1 MYDLGTMNRP
11 EDSPTLKG
19 RKKQKFE
26 PYKVRIGGKT
36 MWQVNLESETLV
48 RDGRRIRVRPRRTF
62 SSVEEARGFA
72 LLKRIERKNRGTL
85 GVSMPERLRVDAIQA
100 DEILRP
106 FGVSLTDVAREY
118 AARHEL
124 SHKSETVKNALAA
137 FLTTKETDG
146 ARKRYLEDL
155 RSRLGR
161 FSHDFAEHKV
171 SDLTAGELDSW
182 LRDLGQ
188 SPLSRNTFH
197 LRIHTLL
204 EYCRIRGWLTVN
216 PLKDVPRA
224 KIAGDTSAIGILK
237 VEEVARLL
245 ENADPATLPYWLFA
259 VFCGLRSSELQR
271 LEWRDVHWDE
281 HLVEVP
287 SAKSKTASRR
297 FVALR
302 PNLLQWLEPYR
313 DASGPV
319 CPPSLY
325 KCLVVDRKAAA
336 IKSWPSNAARHSFAS
351 YHLAHFRDPR
361 ELALEMG
368 HTRSEVTFR
377 HYRELVKPAEA
388 ERFWRIVPAVSAQIV
403 AVA

>member
-1 MYDLGTMNRP
+1 MNQ
-11 EDSPTLKG
+11 
-19 RKKQKFE
+19 RKKHKFE
-26 PYKVRIGGKT
+26 PYKVRIGGRT
-36 MWQVNLESETLV
+36 MWQVNLESQTRE
-48 RDGRRIRVRPRRTF
+48 RDGQRIRVRPRRTF
-62 SSVEEARGFA
+62 ASVEEARSFA
-72 LLKRIERKNRGTL
+72 ELKRIERKNHGTL
-85 GVSMPERLRVDAIQA
+85 AVSMPERLRVDAIQA

-106 FGVSLTDVAREY
+106 FGTTLVEAAREY
-118 AARHEL
+118 AARREL
-124 SHKSETVKNALAA
+124 SHKSETVENAVVS
-137 FLTTKETDG
+137 FLKAKEDDQ
-146 ARKRYLEDL
+146 ARGRYLQEL

-161 FSHDFAEHKV
+161 FSRDFAERKV

-204 EYCRIRGWLTVN
+204 EYCRTRGWLSVN

-224 KIAGDTSAIGILK
+224 KIGHDTAIGILS
-237 VEEVARLL
+237 VDQTARLL
-245 ENADPATLPYWLFA
+245 EKADSRTLPYWLFA
-259 VFCGLRSSELQR
+259 IFCGLRNAELQR
-271 LEWRDVHWDE
+271 LEWKDVHWNE
-281 HLVEVP
+281 HLIEVP
-287 SAKSKTASRR
+287 AIKSKTASRR

-302 PNLLQWLEPYR
+302 PNLLQWLRPYR
-313 DASGPV
+313 DSYGPV

-325 KCLVVDRKAAA
+325 ERLVADREAAG
-336 IKSWPSNAARHSFAS
+336 ITNWLPNAARHSFAS

-388 ERFWRIVPAVSAQIV
+388 ERFWKIVPAISAQIAVV
-403 AVA
+403 A